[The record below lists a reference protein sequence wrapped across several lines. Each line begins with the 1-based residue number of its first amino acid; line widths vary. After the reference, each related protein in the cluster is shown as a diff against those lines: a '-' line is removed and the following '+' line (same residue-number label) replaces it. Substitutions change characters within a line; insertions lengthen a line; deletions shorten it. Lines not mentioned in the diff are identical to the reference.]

1 MNELTTDELQPH
13 ITILGWLYLI
23 AHAVFLVLGVFVFLL
38 LTGIG
43 LASGDVT
50 ARSVLGIVGISVG
63 LLLTIVALP
72 GLAAGYGLLKRKS
85 WARPLA
91 RSRYRRISRA
101 CSTSPTSSRSSAATS
116 SSRPSCSCSPRSTTR
131 ARPAPR

>member
-23 AHAVFLVLGVFVFLL
+23 GHAVFLVLGVFVFLL
-38 LTGIG
+38 LPGIG

-50 ARSVLGIVGISVG
+50 ARCVLGIVGISVG

-72 GLAAGYGLLKRKS
+72 GLAADREAS
-85 WARPLA
+85 RRHARQV
-91 RSRYRRISRA
+91 
-101 CSTSPTSSRSSAATS
+101 
-116 SSRPSCSCSPRSTTR
+116 
-131 ARPAPR
+131 

>member
-1 MNELTTDELQPH
+1 MNTLTTDELQPH

-23 AHAVFLVLGVFVFLL
+23 GHAVFLVLGVFIFLL

-43 LASGDVT
+43 LASGDMT

-72 GLAAGYGLLKRKS
+72 GLAAGYGLLTRKT

-91 RSRYRRISRA
+91 IVVGILSLPNVPLGTIVGLYTFWVLSQ
-101 CSTSPTSSRSSAATS
+101 P
-116 SSRPSCSCSPRSTTR
+116 
-131 ARPAPR
+131 PAQTYFAPPVTI